1 MPIGMSF
8 WGFLPPAAGVDPAW
22 NPIWA
27 KTATPPPATTPSQP
41 KCPCP
46 SAAGMNGCQLAGFT
60 ACAANTMNSTTTAS
74 LMKTMTLL
82 VVADSL
88 MPMTSSVV
96 TRAMMTTAGR
106 LNTAVMLVPS
116 AHLTTVPRAP
126 DSAHGTSSP
135 TSCRNDTTY
144 PDQPIA
150 TVTAPRAYSSTRSHP
165 MIQAKISPSV
175 A

>member
-1 MPIGMSF
+1 M
-8 WGFLPPAAGVDPAW
+8 
-22 NPIWA
+22 
-27 KTATPPPATTPSQP
+27 PPPATTPSQP
-41 KCPCP
+41 KWPDP
-46 SAAGMNGCQLAGFT
+46 SAGGMNGCQLAGFT
-60 ACAANTMNSTTTAS
+60 ECAANAMNSTTTAS
-74 LMKTMTLL
+74 LMKTITLL

-96 TRAMMTTAGR
+96 TRAMITTAGR

-116 AHLTTVPRAP
+116 GQRTTVPRAA
-126 DSAHGTSSP
+126 DSAHGTSRP
-135 TSCRNDTTY
+135 ISCRNDTTY

-150 TVTAPRAYSSTRSHP
+150 TVTAPSAYSRTRSQP